1 MKPIIAWFA
10 RNGVAANILM
20 VFILVSGIATIP
32 RIKKEVFPEI
42 DTETITITALYPGA
56 TPEDVE
62 EGVSIRLEEAV
73 QGLEGIDRV
82 RSTSAEGAAVVSIEL
97 LDGTD
102 DQKVLDDVKSRID
115 ALDTLPEDVEE
126 PVITKAGRQRQVINV
141 SISGDVD
148 ERSLR
153 VLGEQV
159 RDEIAALP
167 GITLVELVSVRPYEI
182 SVEVSEDALRRY
194 DLSFDDVATAIRRS
208 SLDLPG
214 GSIKTEGGDIL
225 LRTKGQAYVGDDFRD
240 LVLLTTPDGTRVKL
254 GDVATVVD
262 GFEEVDR
269 ESRLDGSP
277 TAMVEVYR
285 VGDQSAL
292 EVADAVKAYVE
303 DARARFPAGVEV
315 TVWQDDSRVLRSRM
329 SLLFRNGAAGL
340 GLLFVVLALFLRF
353 RLAFWTAIGI
363 FISFTGAFALMPL
376 LGVSINL
383 ISLFA
388 FIVVLGIVVDD
399 AIVVGENIYRRQRSG
414 MPGMEGAVL
423 GAQEVSTPVIFAV
436 LTTVAAFVP
445 LMLVPGTRG
454 QIFGVIPLI
463 VIPVLLFSLVESQ
476 LILPHHVSHGGGKVS
491 NLRVTPAAVWS
502 RFQDAFAV
510 RLERFVA
517 DVYGPTLERALRWR
531 YAVSASFIAVG
542 LITIGLV
549 AGGWIRFT
557 FFPPVESDTISASL
571 TMPEGTPIDVTA
583 AAVARIEGAAMELR
597 AELDRDLPEGG
608 VSVMSHILASAGDQ
622 PYAGSRTRVG
632 VARGGTAAH
641 LGEVAI
647 ELAPSELRT
656 ISSRELASMWRERTG
671 LIPDAV
677 ELRFSSSLFMS
688 GDAVDVQLAGR
699 NVDHLRAA
707 AAEVKTALSAIDGV
721 FDITDSYR
729 SGKAELRLTVKPGGE
744 ALGVSVADLARQV
757 RQGFYGE
764 EVQTVPRGRDDVKV
778 MVRYPEDERRSL
790 ANLETMRVRLP
801 DGRAIPLSAVAD
813 VDYGQSYSSIVRT
826 DRKRTVNVT
835 ADVDISRANANEVN
849 GMLRASILP
858 EVLSRYP
865 GMTVSFEGEQRQQS
879 ETMGGL
885 VRGFMMAL
893 VAIYALMAI
902 PFRSYMQP
910 LIIMSAIPFGFI
922 GAIWGHVILGMN
934 LSMLSGFGIVA
945 LTGVVVNDNLV
956 LVNYINERRREG
968 MPLEKAIRAA
978 GMARFR
984 PIILTSLTTFAGL
997 LPMMLEKSVQAQFL
1011 IPMAVSLAFGVMF
1024 ATLISLVF
1032 VPASYVIQQDVL
1044 RGIRRWFGAGER
1056 VGGDP
1061 APEPSA

>member
-1 MKPIIAWFA
+1 VKPIIAWFA
-10 RNGVAANILM
+10 ENGVAANILM
-20 VFILVSGIATIP
+20 VFIVVAGIASIP
-32 RIKKEVFPEI
+32 RIKKEVFPEL
-42 DTETITITALYPGA
+42 DTEMVTITAVYPGA

-73 QGLEGIDRV
+73 QGLEGVDRV
-82 RSTSAEGAAVVSIEL
+82 RSRSAEGVSVVTIEL
-97 LDGTD
+97 IEGTD
-102 DQKVLDDVKSRID
+102 EQEALDDVKSRVD

-126 PVITKAGRQRQVINV
+126 PVITTAGGQRQVINV

-148 ERSLR
+148 ERTLR
-153 VLGEQV
+153 VLGERV
-159 RDEIAALP
+159 RDEIAALD
-167 GITLVELVSVRPYEI
+167 GITLVELVAVRPFEI
-182 SVEVSEDALRRY
+182 SIEVSEDALRRY
-194 DLSFDDVATAIRRS
+194 DLSFDDVAAAIRRS

-214 GSIKTEGGDIL
+214 GSIKTTGGDIL

-240 LVLLTTPDGTRVKL
+240 LILLTTPDGTRVKL

-262 GFEEVDR
+262 GFEETDQS
-269 ESRLDGSP
+269 SRFNGKP
-277 TAMVEVYR
+277 MAMVEVFR

-303 DARARFPAGVEV
+303 DARLRMPAGVEV

-353 RLAFWTAIGI
+353 RLAFWTAAGI
-363 FISFTGAFALMPL
+363 FISFTGALALMPI

-388 FIVVLGIVVDD
+388 FIIVLGIVVDD

-414 MPGMEGAVL
+414 MPGMPGAIL

-445 LMLVPGTRG
+445 LMFVPGTRG

-476 LILPHHVSHGGGKVS
+476 LILPHHVSHGGGKDKG
-491 NLRVTPAAVWS
+491 LRVTPAAVWQ
-502 RFQDAFAV
+502 RFQDGFAS
-510 RLERFVA
+510 RLEGFVA
-517 DVYGPTLERALRWR
+517 HAYAPSLERVLRWR
-531 YAVSASFIAVG
+531 YAVSASFVALA
-542 LITIGLV
+542 LITIALV

-583 AAVARIEGAAMELR
+583 DAVARIEGAALELR
-597 AELDRDLPEGG
+597 AELDRDLSEGG
-608 VSVMSHILASAGDQ
+608 VSVMSHILAAAGDQ
-622 PYAGSRTRVG
+622 PYAGSRTRAG
-632 VARGGTAAH
+632 RESGGGTAAH

-647 ELAPSELRT
+647 ELAPSEFRT
-656 ISSRELASMWRERTG
+656 VSSRELASMWRERTG

-677 ELRFSSSLFMS
+677 ELSFSSSLFMS
-688 GDAVDVQLAGR
+688 GDAVDVQLAAQS
-699 NVDHLRAA
+699 VDDLRSAA
-707 AAEVKTALSAIDGV
+707 DEIKARLAAIDGV
-721 FDITDSYR
+721 FEISDSYR
-729 SGKAELRLTVKPGGE
+729 SGKNELRLTLKPGGE
-744 ALGVSVADLARQV
+744 ALGVTVSDLARQV

-764 EVQTVPRGRDDVKV
+764 EVQTIPRGRDDVKV

-790 ANLETMRVRLP
+790 ADLETMRVRLP

-813 VDYGQSYSSIVRT
+813 VVYGQSYSSIVRA
-826 DRKRTVNVT
+826 DRMRTVNVT
-835 ADVDISRANANEVN
+835 ADVDIARANANEVN
-849 GMLRASILP
+849 GELRATILP
-858 EVLSRYP
+858 EVLSHYP
-865 GMTVSFEGEQRQQS
+865 GMTYTFEGEQRQQS
-879 ETMGGL
+879 ETLGGL
-885 VRGFMMAL
+885 LRGFLIAL

-910 LIIMSAIPFGFI
+910 LIIMSAIPFGLI

-956 LVNYINERRREG
+956 LVNYINQRRREG
-968 MPLEKAIRAA
+968 MALEDAIRAA

-1032 VPASYVIQQDVL
+1032 VPAAYLIQQDFMNGVKRL
-1044 RGIRRWFGAGER
+1044 FGAESG
-1056 VGGDP
+1056 
-1061 APEPSA
+1061 SAEAAAESA